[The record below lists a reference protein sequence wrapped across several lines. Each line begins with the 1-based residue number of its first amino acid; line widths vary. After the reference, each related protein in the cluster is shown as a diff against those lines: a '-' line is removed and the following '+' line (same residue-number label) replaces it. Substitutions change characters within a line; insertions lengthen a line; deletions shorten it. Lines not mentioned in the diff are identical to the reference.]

1 MKILVTGGAGFIG
14 TNLIKRL
21 LKDGHE
27 VTSIDNYS
35 TGKKENH
42 QEGCEYHDFDLS
54 SSHTLDKEGDYLE
67 DGTWA
72 YGDESY
78 PANRWNPRL
87 NHIHGHGDDKY
98 DVIFHL
104 AALARIQPS
113 LKDPHKTI
121 FNNFVST
128 LNILEYGRKNDIKVV
143 CAGSSSVHGG
153 AYTNPYTF
161 TKWQGDK
168 LCHMYSEVFN
178 FPVNVCRFYNVY
190 GPHHLTEGEYCTVVG
205 IFERQYK
212 NGEPLTITWDGEQ
225 RRDFT
230 HVDDIVDGLILTSE
244 SSNWGLTLEL
254 GRGKNH
260 SINDLVDMFGKDYP
274 REYIDKRPGEM
285 RSTLCDLGLAYSAV
299 GYQPKINIEDYIR
312 SFELTEGEKFL
323 NQRNLI

>member
-27 VTSIDNYS
+27 VVSIDNYS
-35 TGKKENH
+35 TGKKENE
-42 QEGCEYHDFDLS
+42 QDGCIYYDYDLS
-54 SSHTLDKEGDYLE
+54 YSYIRDDGD
-67 DGTWA
+67 
-72 YGDESY
+72 S
-78 PANRWNPRL
+78 
-87 NHIHGHGDDKY
+87 Y

-113 LKDPHKTI
+113 LKHPYKTI
-121 FNNFVST
+121 YNNFTST
-128 LNILEYGRKNDIKVV
+128 LHILEYGRKNDIKVV
-143 CAGSSSVHGG
+143 YAGSSSVHGG
-153 AYTNPYTF
+153 AYSNPYTF

-168 LCHMYSEVFN
+168 LCHLYSETLN

-205 IFERQYK
+205 IFERQYQ

-244 SSNWGLTLEL
+244 SKSWGLTIEL
-254 GRGKNH
+254 GRGKNY
-260 SINDLVDMFGKDYP
+260 SINDLVDMFGEDYP
-274 REYIDKRPGEM
+274 REYIEKREGEM
-285 RSTLCDLGLAYSAV
+285 RSTLCDLGLAYSVV
-299 GYQPKINIEDYIR
+299 GYQPTRELKDYIN
-312 SFELTEGEKFL
+312 GVI
-323 NQRNLI
+323 NG